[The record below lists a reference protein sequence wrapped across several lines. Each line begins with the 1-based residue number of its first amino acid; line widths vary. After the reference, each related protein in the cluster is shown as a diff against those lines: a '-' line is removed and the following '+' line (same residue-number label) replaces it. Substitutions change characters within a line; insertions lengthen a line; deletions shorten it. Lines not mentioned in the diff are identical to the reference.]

1 MHENQL
7 LQRAKAYSAYLEQA
21 SYSGVSFLFQWLLA
35 TLLPAAVFGHVSTIL
50 LWGLLLVALHQAWI
64 QSPLQTLLA
73 TRAPMRYKYVLA
85 AHGLTAWLL
94 LAVLLTGSML
104 AIIGVISWAY
114 PWVLATQ
121 LLSDYHRR
129 LLLFHGKWKQALF
142 FGWWPVIAILVLITG
157 GEAIQHDATAPFLLS
172 VPLPFLL
179 FTGWRQLRSGWQL
192 QSRAVTFYF
201 GQMSLWGVGTQ
212 VLTWLSGNH
221 YLLRCGYLL
230 GDAMLAPVRA
240 AQNVVGPASVLFTV
254 WENHDP
260 GKFGK
265 AKDSGSILL
274 KKILQVYYKR
284 WLLFGALVA
293 FLYLLAPLLNDLLF
307 GAHLDMAGLLQI
319 LLLSYFVSSLSMPF
333 RVYLRMHYR
342 TFPLFLSYVIAA
354 AAALVLADPMLL
366 HFGNAGAAYGFVI
379 SQLIQLLVLLT
390 YLTIKPL
397 PNEGYSYQLRQSKS

>member
-1 MHENQL
+1 MHQL
-7 LQRAKAYSAYLEQA
+7 LQRVKTYSAYVEQA

-35 TLLPAAVFGHVSTIL
+35 TLLPAAVFGHVSTVL

-73 TRAPMRYKYVLA
+73 TRAPMRYRYVWA
-85 AHGLTAWLL
+85 AHGLTAWLT
-94 LAVLLTGSML
+94 VSVVLTGSVL
-104 AIIGVISWAY
+104 AYAGIIPWAY

-142 FGWWPVIAILVLITG
+142 FGWWPIVALLILVTG
-157 GEAIQHDATAPFLLS
+157 GEGMHHSVSAPFLLS

-179 FTGWRQLRSGWQL
+179 FTGVRQVRSGWRL
-192 QSRAVTFYF
+192 RSKYASFYF
-201 GQMSLWGVGTQ
+201 GQMSMWGVGTQ

-230 GDAMLAPVRA
+230 GDALLAPVRA

-265 AKDSGSILL
+265 DKNTGNALL

-284 WLLFGALVA
+284 WLVFGVLVA
-293 FLYLLAPLLNDLLF
+293 LLYFIAPSLNTLLF
-307 GAHLDMAGLLQI
+307 GAHLDMASLMQV

-366 HFGNAGAAYGFVI
+366 HFGNVGAAYGFVI

-397 PNEGYSYQLRQSKS
+397 THEGYSYQLRQSKS